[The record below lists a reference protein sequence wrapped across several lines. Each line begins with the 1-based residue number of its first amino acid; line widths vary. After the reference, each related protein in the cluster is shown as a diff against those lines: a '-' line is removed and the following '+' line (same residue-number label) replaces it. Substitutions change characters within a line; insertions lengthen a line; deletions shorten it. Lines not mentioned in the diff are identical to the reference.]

1 MYVHQINESQQ
12 IQLAQQI
19 LASTAICALR
29 QFHIQTYVYSI
40 HKHLNSLYQ
49 KG

>member
-29 QFHIQTYVYSI
+29 LI
-40 HKHLNSLYQ
+40 H
-49 KG
+49 